1 MNCRSIQ
8 FSRHANEQ
16 MFSRQIPP
24 AAVIDIIKIG
34 ETIRAYPDDKPYPS
48 ALVLGFSDNQP
59 IHVVVARD
67 EHSHGCYVVTAYRPD
82 PDCWSGDYKKRR
94 QP

>member
-24 AAVIDIIKIG
+24 VAVINILETG
-34 ETIRAYPDDKPYPS
+34 ETIKEYPVDEPYPS
-48 ALVLGFSDNQP
+48 ALILGFWDNQP

-67 EHSHGCYVVTAYRPD
+67 EQSHDCYVVTTYRPD
-82 PDCWSGDYKKRR
+82 PGCWSDDYKTRR
-94 QP
+94 QS